1 MGPTLAFFSISP
13 LGAGESVS
21 GAVAK
26 VIDLIEKS
34 GLEYTTTAM
43 GTIIEGKPREVFDLL
58 FKCHELMQREH
69 PRVTSKIL
77 IDHRRGKTGR
87 LQAKVDKLEE
97 VLGRKISRS

>member
-1 MGPTLAFFSISP
+1 MGPMLAFFSISP

-26 VIDLIEKS
+26 VIELIEKS

-43 GTIIEGKPREVFDLL
+43 GTIIEGEPKAVFDLL
-58 FKCHELMQREH
+58 FTCHELMQSEH

-77 IDHRRGKTGR
+77 IDYRRGKSGR
-87 LQAKVDKLEE
+87 LSAKVDTLEH
-97 VLGRKISRS
+97 VLGHKISR

>member
-1 MGPTLAFFSISP
+1 MGPMLAFFSISP

-34 GLEYTTTAM
+34 GLEHTTTAM
-43 GTIIEGKPREVFDLL
+43 GTIIEGEPGKVFELL
-58 FKCHELMQREH
+58 FRCHELMQSEY

-77 IDHRRGKTGR
+77 IDYRRGKTGR
-87 LQAKVDKLEE
+87 LTAKVDKLEQ
-97 VLGRKISRS
+97 VLGHKISR